1 MLGYTAASVAR
12 RSSTTLAPLNRP
24 ARLISSLPLTVARPT
39 SVPFRTTSLSTIA
52 SRTPPIT
59 SSLSR
64 TRVSF
69 STLTL
74 PRQQGQR
81 SDGEQQSSSTLTWST
96 IGLSTLVLV
105 GSSILLL
112 PSTPPVAHTEA
123 VSVAAQSVFHDPLP
137 PPILLTYPES
147 FWERVGK
154 RISFAFRV
162 LLRLPILLVLWSP
175 LVPAYLLL
183 PSSYFYGYLK
193 HVLEWSGPVFV
204 KFGQWAST
212 RPDIFSESF
221 VASIQSLQDSVNPH
235 PYSYTLNLCK
245 RTFGELGMHRLIV
258 DEKLIGS
265 GSMAQV
271 HHGRVLDSDG
281 TWTEVAVKIL
291 HPSTPSRIETD
302 LFLMGLGA
310 KLIHAIP
317 GNEFLSLPESI
328 EQFSQL
334 LQQHND
340 LVHEASNMDR
350 FRVNFKGWDNI
361 HFSAP
366 VWTYVSDKI
375 LVEELETGVPLRAY
389 LRHAPPAEHFTVT
402 FPGHP
407 TIPAASSTSSL
418 SPFYNMTSLVSTSL
432 EPSTG
437 ELSQTARELSGTAAD
452 RLQEHNQY
460 LARLG
465 MRMFLKM
472 MIDDNFIHSDLHPG
486 NLLVNVKQ
494 EYKRLHPPPPGP
506 LTLDYLLTLPASAIS
521 LTVLDTALV
530 TTLSPKNRENFL
542 SLFGAIVE
550 GDGRLAARLMA
561 ENARESHV
569 VNEEEY
575 ERQMDELVKQVPEL
589 NTKKTDIGQ
598 LLQKCLTIVRH
609 NRVKIESDFAS
620 LVMSLIV
627 VEGVGRKLDNQMSVV
642 KESIPVLLKN
652 PHARKI
658 LWDKCGLGMI
668 NSMTLKAAMT

>member
-1 MLGYTAASVAR
+1 
-12 RSSTTLAPLNRP
+12 
-24 ARLISSLPLTVARPT
+24 
-39 SVPFRTTSLSTIA
+39 
-52 SRTPPIT
+52 
-59 SSLSR
+59 
-64 TRVSF
+64 
-69 STLTL
+69 
-74 PRQQGQR
+74 
-81 SDGEQQSSSTLTWST
+81 
-96 IGLSTLVLV
+96 
-105 GSSILLL
+105 
-112 PSTPPVAHTEA
+112 
-123 VSVAAQSVFHDPLP
+123 VAAQPVFHDPLP
-137 PPILLTYPES
+137 PPIQLTYPES
-147 FWERVGK
+147 FFERVGK
-154 RISFAFRV
+154 RISFVFRV
-162 LLRLPILLVLWSP
+162 LLRLPVLLVLWSP

-245 RTFGELGMHRLIV
+245 RTFGELGMHRFIV

-281 TWTEVAVKIL
+281 RWTEVAVKVL
-291 HPSTPSRIETD
+291 HPNTPSRIETD
-302 LFLMGLGA
+302 LFLMSLGA

-317 GNEFLSLPESI
+317 GNEFLSLPESV
-328 EQFSQL
+328 EQFSSL

-350 FRVNFKGWDNI
+350 FRINFAGWDNV

-366 VWTYVSDKI
+366 VWNYVSDKI

-389 LRHAPPAEHFTVT
+389 LRHAPASESTTVT

-418 SPFYNMTSLVSTSL
+418 SPFYNMTSLLSTSL
-432 EPSTG
+432 EPSTSELG
-437 ELSQTARELSGTAAD
+437 ESARGYSGTAAD
-452 RLQEHNQY
+452 RLLEHNHH

-494 EYKRLHPPPPGP
+494 EYKRQHPPPPGP

-530 TTLSPKNRENFL
+530 TTLDGKNRENFL

-589 NTKKTDIGQ
+589 NTHKTDIGQ

-627 VEGVGRKLDNQMSVV
+627 VEGVGRKLDNTMSVV

-668 NSMTLKAAMT
+668 NSMTLRAAIE

>member
-1 MLGYTAASVAR
+1 MLAYTAASVTR
-12 RSSTTLAPLNRP
+12 RSGIKLAPLAQSSRLLSSMPRLSAPRP
-24 ARLISSLPLTVARPT
+24 ASLALRTSLTPAAFRSLPSVAAPLTR
-39 SVPFRTTSLSTIA
+39 
-52 SRTPPIT
+52 
-59 SSLSR
+59 
-64 TRVSF
+64 F
-69 STLTL
+69 STLAL
-74 PRQQGQR
+74 SGQQGKQQHG
-81 SDGEQQSSSTLTWST
+81 GEQQQSSSTPFSWST
-96 IGLSTLVLV
+96 VGLSTLVIV
-105 GSSILLL
+105 GSSLLLL
-112 PSTPPVAHTEA
+112 PSAPTLAHAETI
-123 VSVAAQSVFHDPLP
+123 SVAALPVFQEPLP
-137 PPILLTYPES
+137 PPIQLTYPES
-147 FWERVGK
+147 FFERLGHN
-154 RISFAFRV
+154 ISFVVRV
-162 LLRLPILLVLWSP
+162 LLRLPVLLILWSP
-175 LVPAYLLL
+175 LVPAYLVL
-183 PSSYFYGYLK
+183 PSSWFYAYLK
-193 HVLEWSGPVFV
+193 RVLEWSGPVFV

-212 RPDIFSESF
+212 RPDVFSEGF
-221 VASIQSLQDSVNPH
+221 VSAIQSLQDSVNPH

-245 RTFGELGMHRLIV
+245 KTFGELGMHRLIV

-265 GSMAQV
+265 GSMGQV
-271 HHGRVLDSDG
+271 HHGRVLANDG

-302 LFLMGLGA
+302 LFLMSLGA
-310 KLIHAIP
+310 RLIHAIP

-328 EQFSQL
+328 QQFADL
-334 LQQHND
+334 LKQHND

-350 FRVNFKGWDNI
+350 FRLNFAGWDNV

-366 VWTYVSDKI
+366 VWQYVSDKI
-375 LVEELETGVPLRAY
+375 LVEELEMGVPLRAY
-389 LRHAPPAEHFTVT
+389 LRHAPPVESTTVT

-418 SPFYNMTSLVSTSL
+418 SPFYNMTSLMSTSL
-432 EPSTG
+432 DPSMS
-437 ELSQTARELSGTAAD
+437 EISDMSGSAGD
-452 RLQEHNQY
+452 RLREHSQH

-486 NLLVNVKQ
+486 NLLVNVKP

-506 LTLDYLLTLPASAIS
+506 LTFEYLLTLPASAIS
-521 LTVLDTALV
+521 LTVLDCALV

-575 ERQMDELVKQVPEL
+575 EAQMDALVKQVPEL
-589 NTKKTDIGQ
+589 NTHKTDVGA

-627 VEGVGRKLDNQMSVV
+627 VEGVGRKLDSGMSVV

-652 PHARKI
+652 PMARKI
-658 LWDKCGLGMI
+658 LWEKCGLGMI
-668 NSMTLKAAMT
+668 NSMTLKAAMS

>member
-1 MLGYTAASVAR
+1 M
-12 RSSTTLAPLNRP
+12 
-24 ARLISSLPLTVARPT
+24 
-39 SVPFRTTSLSTIA
+39 
-52 SRTPPIT
+52 
-59 SSLSR
+59 
-64 TRVSF
+64 
-69 STLTL
+69 
-74 PRQQGQR
+74 
-81 SDGEQQSSSTLTWST
+81 
-96 IGLSTLVLV
+96 
-105 GSSILLL
+105 
-112 PSTPPVAHTEA
+112 
-123 VSVAAQSVFHDPLP
+123 
-137 PPILLTYPES
+137 
-147 FWERVGK
+147 
-154 RISFAFRV
+154 
-162 LLRLPILLVLWSP
+162 
-175 LVPAYLLL
+175 PAYLLL

-193 HVLEWSGPVFV
+193 RVLEWSGPVFV

-281 TWTEVAVKIL
+281 TWTEVAVKVL
-291 HPSTPSRIETD
+291 HPNTPSRIETD
-302 LFLMGLGA
+302 LFLMSVGA

-350 FRVNFKGWDNI
+350 FRLNFKSWDNI

-366 VWTYVSDKI
+366 VWDYVSDKI

-389 LRHAPPAEHFTVT
+389 LRHAPDVTHTTVT

-407 TIPAASSTSSL
+407 TIAAASSTSSL
-418 SPFYNMTSLVSTSL
+418 SPFYNMTSLMSTSL
-432 EPSTG
+432 EPSTS

-452 RLQEHNQY
+452 RLVEHNQH

-486 NLLVNVKQ
+486 NLLVNVKP
-494 EYKRLHPPPPGP
+494 EYKRLHPPAPGP

-589 NTKKTDIGQ
+589 NTQKTDVGQ

-627 VEGVGRKLDNQMSVV
+627 VEGVGRKLDNSMSVV

-652 PHARKI
+652 PVARKI

>member
-1 MLGYTAASVAR
+1 MLSYTATAIAR
-12 RSSTTLAPLNRP
+12 RSGAKLMPLSQP
-24 ARLISSLPLTVARPT
+24 ARLLSSRPLLAAARSVPT
-39 SVPFRTTSLSTIA
+39 SLRPSLSSMA
-52 SRTPPIT
+52 SRSPLLLSTP
-59 SSLSR
+59 LSR
-64 TRVSF
+64 TRPFSVLALPCQPGQSSGGEQRSASSPF
-69 STLTL
+69 SWSTL
-74 PRQQGQR
+74 
-81 SDGEQQSSSTLTWST
+81 
-96 IGLSTLVLV
+96 GLSTLVLV
-105 GSSILLL
+105 GSTLILL
-112 PSTPPVAHTEA
+112 PSAPAVAHAET
-123 VSVAAQSVFHDPLP
+123 VSVAAQPVFHDPLP
-137 PPILLTYPES
+137 PPIQLSYPES
-147 FWERVGK
+147 FFQRLGA
-154 RISFAFRV
+154 RLSFVFRV
-162 LLRLPILLVLWSP
+162 LFRLPVLLILWSP
-175 LVPAYLLL
+175 LVPAYLVL
-183 PSSYFYGYLK
+183 PSSYFFAYLK
-193 HVLEWSGPVFV
+193 RVLEWSGPVFV

-212 RPDIFSESF
+212 RPDIFSEAF

-235 PYSYTLNLCK
+235 PYSYTLQLCK
-245 RTFGELGMHRLIV
+245 RTFGELGMHRFIV

-271 HHGRVLDSDG
+271 HHGRVLNSDG
-281 TWTEVAVKIL
+281 QWTEVAVKVL
-291 HPSTPSRIETD
+291 HPNTPSRIETD
-302 LFLMGLGA
+302 LYLMSLGA

-317 GNEFLSLPESI
+317 GNEFLSLPESV
-328 EQFSQL
+328 EQFSAL

-350 FRVNFKGWDNI
+350 FRSNFKGWDNV

-366 VWTYVSDKI
+366 VWAYVSDKI

-389 LRHAPPAEHFTVT
+389 LRHAPASEGFTVT
-402 FPGHP
+402 FPGHA

-418 SPFYNMTSLVSTSL
+418 SPFYNMTSLLSTSL
-432 EPSTG
+432 GPSTS
-437 ELSQTARELSGTAAD
+437 ELVDPPQGTAAE
-452 RLQEHNQY
+452 RLVEHSHH

-486 NLLVNVKQ
+486 NLLVDVKP
-494 EYKRLHPPPPGP
+494 EYRRLHPNPPGK
-506 LTLDYLLTLPASAIS
+506 LTLDYLLTLPSSAIQ
-521 LTVLDTALV
+521 LTVLDSALV
-530 TTLSPKNRENFL
+530 TQLGDSNRENFL

-589 NTKKTDIGQ
+589 NTHKTDIGA

-627 VEGVGRKLDNQMSVV
+627 VEGVGRKLDSSMSVV

-668 NSMTLKAAMT
+668 NSMTLRAAME